1 MQSYQLIFMT
11 TNIIRYIV
19 EILVAF
25 ISELDT
31 SIFVPFCN
39 AVDETADIEVHL
51 PKAA

>member
-1 MQSYQLIFMT
+1 MILMT
-11 TNIIRYIV
+11 TNSIGCIV
-19 EILVAF
+19 GILVAF
-25 ISELDT
+25 ISEPDT